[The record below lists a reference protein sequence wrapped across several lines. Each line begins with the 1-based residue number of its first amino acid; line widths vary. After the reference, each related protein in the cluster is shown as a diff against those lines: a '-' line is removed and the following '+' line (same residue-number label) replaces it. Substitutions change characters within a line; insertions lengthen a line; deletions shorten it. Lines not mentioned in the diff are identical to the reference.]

1 MAEPNN
7 GSDEG
12 IRPNIAGSIAR
23 AFIDNKLTLLIILF
37 SFLVGIF
44 ALNFTPREENPQIVV
59 PAANVVVS
67 KPGASPEE
75 VEELVVKPLESILQ
89 GMPGIDDT
97 YAVARDSM
105 GVVTVRF
112 NVGEDKEASLVKL
125 YDRIMSNM
133 DQMPPGTN
141 EPVIQRVDV
150 DDVPIMKVS
159 LASEE
164 RNDLELRQI
173 ALDAIEHLR
182 RVEGAS
188 ASYVHGG
195 RSRTINVDLDLEAMR
210 DYNVTL
216 LKISQVLEATN
227 IDIPSGQ
234 LTRDST
240 TFPVRAGGMLEDA
253 GAVGDV
259 VVALE
264 RHRPVFLKDVAT
276 VTDGAGDLNHVTR
289 IGYGA
294 AYTGERPE
302 NLEIPAVRMAIAKKP
317 EANAVFVAERVLQR
331 LDEIRGDV
339 IPEDVRVDVTRNDG
353 AKANQAV
360 NFLIEH
366 LGIAI
371 GSVVVLL
378 ILFLGWRAAGIVT
391 ITIPLIL
398 FLTLA
403 IGYAMGQT
411 INRITLF
418 ALILALGLL
427 VDDSIVVIENIYRHY
442 SGKVKDYL
450 ETAIDAVNE
459 IGKPTNVATFTV
471 ALALVPMFWVT
482 GMMGPYMA
490 PIPFFV
496 PTAMIVSLA
505 IAYTVAPYLAYRFLK
520 TGDHGHETIEEHKRG
535 ILEKLYAV
543 IMRPILRSIWARIL
557 FFLLVIGLMVGVMA
571 MPAFDKVKFMML
583 PKNNTN
589 TFNVTIDMPEGTALE
604 RTDRVARRV
613 GDVLREHPE
622 VTSYEPTVGMSGVV
636 DFNGLLRG
644 NSLKEGE
651 HVGAV
656 RVNLTNK
663 HHRDISSIEIVRN
676 LRPKLD
682 AIGERFDA
690 NIKLVEDPP
699 GPPVRA
705 TILAE
710 VYGPDYDRVREIA
723 RELRTEVFEKTDDV
737 VDIDTSVSADTREYD
752 IRVNREKAALAGIM
766 PAEVAQTLHAF
777 LDGRDIGTIHM
788 DTAQEP
794 VPIHVQIP
802 TEARVDVDDL
812 EDIFFTNEQGRQ
824 IPLTEIATIEEQ
836 PTPKP
841 IQHRNQRPV
850 AYVTGELGS
859 TSQVYAVL
867 KMWDYLGNNPLPSG
881 VKLDQYFMA
890 APDTTGY
897 SIRWDGE
904 MRLTLDVFRD
914 LGSAFAVAIILI
926 YLVLVGYYGSF
937 MVPIIVMGAIPLTMV
952 GVFPG
957 HWAMG
962 QHFTAT
968 SMIGVIALAG
978 IVVRNS
984 LLLID
989 FILDNRRA
997 GEGLFEAVLHAG
1009 IARLRPI
1016 MLTALALIIAT
1027 SVILTDPVFGGLAI
1041 SLMFGVFASTALT
1054 LFVIPLLYYLYERHL
1069 QRKAERRGETP
1080 A

>member
-7 GSDEG
+7 GSKEG
-12 IRPNIAGSIAR
+12 IRPNAAGSIAR

-37 SFLVGIF
+37 SFLVGVF

-75 VEELVVKPLESILQ
+75 VEELVIKPLESILQ
-89 GMPGIDDT
+89 GMPAIDDT
-97 YAVARDSM
+97 FAEARDSM

-112 NVGEDKEASLVKL
+112 DVGEDKEASLVKL

-141 EPVIQRVDV
+141 DPVIQRVDV

-164 RNDLELRQI
+164 RNDMELRQI
-173 ALDAIEHLR
+173 GLEAIEHLR

-188 ASYVHGG
+188 ASHVHGG

-216 LKISQVLEATN
+216 LDISEVLEATN
-227 IDIPSGQ
+227 VDIPSGQ
-234 LTRDST
+234 LTRDNT

-253 GAVGDV
+253 DAVGDV

-264 RHRPVFLKDVAT
+264 RHEPVFLRDVAT
-276 VTDGAGDLNHVTR
+276 ITDGAGDLDHVTR
-289 IGYGA
+289 IGYGP
-294 AYTGERPE
+294 AYTGDRPE
-302 NLEIPAVRMAIAKKP
+302 NLEIPAVRMAIA
-317 EANAVFVAERVLQR
+317 N
-331 LDEIRGDV
+331 
-339 IPEDVRVDVTRNDG
+339 
-353 AKANQAV
+353 
-360 NFLIEH
+360 
-366 LGIAI
+366 

-450 ETAIDAVNE
+450 EAAIDAVNE

-496 PTAMIVSLA
+496 PTAMLISLA

-520 TGDHGHETIEEHKRG
+520 TGDGGHETIEEHKRG
-535 ILEKLYAV
+535 ILERLYVV

-557 FFLLVIGLMVGVMA
+557 FFLLVIALMVGVLA

-589 TFNVTIDMPEGTALE
+589 TFNVTIDMPEGAALE
-604 RTDRVARRV
+604 RTDRVARAI

-622 VTSYEPTVGMSGVV
+622 VKSYEPTVGMSGVV

-644 NSLKEGE
+644 NTLKEGE

-663 HHRDISSIEIVRN
+663 HHRDVSSIEIVRN
-676 LRPKLD
+676 LRSELD

-699 GPPVRA
+699 GPPVRS

-723 RELRTEVFEKTDDV
+723 RELQTEVFEKTEDV
-737 VDIDTSVSADTREYD
+737 VDIDTSVTADTREYD
-752 IRVNREKAALAGIM
+752 IQVDRKKAALAGIM

-788 DTAQEP
+788 DKAREP
-794 VPIHVQIP
+794 VPVHVQIP
-802 TEARVDVDDL
+802 TEARVNVDDL

-824 IPLTEIATIEEQ
+824 IPLTEIATIEER

-867 KMWDYLGNNPLPSG
+867 EMWDYLRNNPLPSG
-881 VKLDQYFMA
+881 VELDQYFMA
-890 APDTTGY
+890 SPDSTGY
-897 SIRWDGE
+897 SVRWDGE

-989 FILDNRRA
+989 FILDNRRT
-997 GEGLFEAVLHAG
+997 GESLFDAVLHAG

-1069 QRKAERRGETP
+1069 ERKAERR
-1080 A
+1080 